1 MNTKNALLSIATLM
15 AFGLTFASCGTDEN
29 PTIASN
35 ITTLTAT
42 LDGKSEKPTA
52 TPSAATGTFLGSL
65 NNVTRVLSYTVTYQ
79 GFTEPVT
86 GGHLHK
92 ITKADGTGPVDVPF
106 KSLTNPI
113 IETTAALPQS
123 KVDSML
129 AGFYYANLHTKTYPG
144 GEIRGEVKKK

>member
-1 MNTKNALLSIATLM
+1 MASMM
-15 AFGLTFASCGTDEN
+15 AFGLVFASCSSDEN
-29 PTIASN
+29 PTIVSN
-35 ITTLTAT
+35 TTTLTAT
-42 LDGKSEKPTA
+42 LDGKSEKPAST
-52 TPSAATGTFLGSL
+52 TSAATGTFLGSL
-65 NNVTRVLSYTVTYQ
+65 NNETRVLSYTVTYQ

-129 AGFYYANLHTKTYPG
+129 AGLYYANLHTKTYPG